1 MGVPRRKPP
10 EWMPDRR
17 WRPPG
22 AANDNQPFR
31 MRPRRPFGRRVP
43 KAPRPIPRGFRF
55 PKALPLAPLLW
66 LPDLL
71 DPAGWF
77 PPQNPKPR
85 GLPSGNWTRTHGPYS
100 WPSYGLAQPLIEPT
114 PFFSNSNYPGRITG
128 QAISHDDYVWP
139 GSRDI
144 GYWWYYGTDVQRSAS
159 YERWTRPDYGRIDYD
174 PNFPGQMGR
183 PALPAGFLAPFPDG
197 DMYPSLPG
205 SRDEVP
211 SPWRSP
217 HEQTEKGYEPPEPP
231 GREPPGNKR
240 PLPWFPGYIPERD
253 YQPGTG
259 PGSPR
264 DPTLSTSWDVVPDL
278 VTEPKM
284 RLEDRVRRPAR
295 QGEKERKFRAADQK
309 LYRILTNA
317 FGAATEAADF
327 VHALWNALPK
337 NRKGGFWWKKDGG
350 VDHKGAWMPKANAF
364 ERAKLV
370 YDHFDEIDV
379 AKALRNLAIQQAQ
392 DAAIGKANQYV
403 NKTWKPY
410 LDRIKRPVGIGFK
423 GWTRFG

>member
-1 MGVPRRKPP
+1 
-10 EWMPDRR
+10 MPDRR
-17 WRPPG
+17 WYPPG

-43 KAPRPIPRGFRF
+43 KAPRPIPRGLRF
-55 PKALPLAPLLW
+55 PKGLPLAPLLW
-66 LPDLL
+66 LPDVL
-71 DPAGWF
+71 DDWF
-77 PPQNPKPR
+77 PPEKPKPR
-85 GLPSGNWTRTHGPYS
+85 FFPSGNWTRTHGPYD
-100 WPSYGLAQPLIEPT
+100 WASYGITSPLNQPRPQ
-114 PFFSNSNYPGRITG
+114 FSRLNYKGRISA
-128 QAISHDDYVWP
+128 QAITP
-139 GSRDI
+139 PEDI
-144 GYWWYYGTDVQRSAS
+144 RVFAGTDAIGFWWEYVNPSFGFIRNAN
-159 YERWTRPDYGRIDYD
+159 YERWTRTVLGAETPDL
-174 PNFPGQMGR
+174 NFPGSVGR
-183 PALPAGFLAPFPDG
+183 PALPVGFLAPFPQG

-217 HEQTEKGYEPPEPP
+217 HEQTERGYEPPGPP

-295 QGEKERKFRAADQK
+295 QGEKERKYRAADQR

-410 LDRIKRPVGIGFK
+410 LDRIKRPVGIVFR